1 MAYKQTDI
9 KLHIKEHLSM
19 SSKDFAASIGVT
31 EQTASNLINNK
42 TTPSIMTLYKIAE
55 VLGVPVTKIL
65 GEDTTNDTVTDF
77 AAYIRCDGVH
87 LTADTLEEFWH
98 LVDEIENTHPRR

>member
-9 KLHIKEHLSM
+9 KLHIKEFLSM
-19 SSKDFAASIGVT
+19 SSKEFAASIGVT

-65 GEDTTNDTVTDF
+65 GEDGQKDCSDF
-77 AAYIRCDGVH
+77 AAFIRFKGIH
-87 LTADTLEEFWH
+87 YTADTLEEF
-98 LVDEIENTHPRR
+98 LKQVEEIKTIAR

>member
-9 KLHIKEHLSM
+9 KLHIKEYLSM
-19 SSKDFAASIGVT
+19 SSKEFAASIGVT

-65 GEDTTNDTVTDF
+65 GEDGQKERSDF
-77 AAYIRCDGVH
+77 DDFVRYKGIH
-87 LTADTLEEFWH
+87 YTADSFEEFWTIVEE
-98 LVDEIENTHPRR
+98 LSSTHPRR

>member
-9 KLHIKEHLSM
+9 KLHIKEYLSM
-19 SSKDFAASIGVT
+19 SSKEFAASIGVT

-65 GEDTTNDTVTDF
+65 GEDGQKERSDF
-77 AAYIRCDGVH
+77 AAFVRYKGIH
-87 LTADTLEEFWH
+87 YTADTLEEF
-98 LVDEIENTHPRR
+98 LKQVEEIKTIAR

>member
-9 KLHIKEHLSM
+9 KLHIKEYLSM
-19 SSKDFAASIGVT
+19 SSKEFAASIGVT

-65 GEDTTNDTVTDF
+65 GEDGQKECSDF
-77 AAYIRCDGVH
+77 AAFVRYKGIH
-87 LTADTLEEFWH
+87 YTADSLEEF
-98 LVDEIENTHPRR
+98 LKQVEEIKTIAR

>member
-9 KLHIKEHLSM
+9 KLHIKEYLSM
-19 SSKDFAASIGVT
+19 SSKEFAASIGVT

-65 GEDTTNDTVTDF
+65 GGDGQKDCSDF
-77 AAYIRCDGVH
+77 AAFVRYKGIH
-87 LTADTLEEFWH
+87 YTADTLEEF
-98 LVDEIENTHPRR
+98 LKQVEEIKTIAR

>member
-9 KLHIKEHLSM
+9 KLHIKEFLSM
-19 SSKDFAASIGVT
+19 SSKEFAASIGVT

-55 VLGVPVTKIL
+55 VLGVPVTKII
-65 GEDTTNDTVTDF
+65 GEDGQKDCSDF
-77 AAYIRCDGVH
+77 VAFIRYKGIH
-87 LTADTLEEFWH
+87 YTADTLKEFLKQVEE
-98 LVDEIENTHPRR
+98 IKTIAR

>member
-9 KLHIKEHLSM
+9 KLHIKEFLSM
-19 SSKDFAASIGVT
+19 SSKEFAASIGVT

-55 VLGVPVTKIL
+55 VLGIPVTKIL
-65 GEDTTNDTVTDF
+65 GEDGQKDCSDF
-77 AAYIRCDGVH
+77 AAFIRFKGIH
-87 LTADTLEEFWH
+87 YTADTLGEFLKQVEE
-98 LVDEIENTHPRR
+98 IKTIAR

>member
-9 KLHIKEHLSM
+9 KLHIKEYLSM
-19 SSKDFAASIGVT
+19 SSKEFAASIGVT

-65 GEDTTNDTVTDF
+65 GEDGQKERSDF
-77 AAYIRCDGVH
+77 AAFVRFKGIHY
-87 LTADTLEEFWH
+87 TADSLEEFNKIAE
-98 LVDEIENTHPRR
+98 EIKTIAR

>member
-9 KLHIKEHLSM
+9 KLHIKEFLSM
-19 SSKDFAASIGVT
+19 SSKEFAASIGVT

-65 GEDTTNDTVTDF
+65 GEDGQKDCSDF
-77 AAYIRCDGVH
+77 AAFIRFKGIH
-87 LTADTLEEFWH
+87 YTADTLEEFEKIAE
-98 LVDEIENTHPRR
+98 EIKTIAR

>member
-9 KLHIKEHLSM
+9 KLHIKEYLSM
-19 SSKDFAASIGVT
+19 SSKEFAASIGVT

-65 GEDTTNDTVTDF
+65 GEDGQKDCSDF
-77 AAYIRCDGVH
+77 AAFIRCDGVH
-87 LTADTLEEFWH
+87 YTADSFEEFEK
-98 LVDEIENTHPRR
+98 VAEEIRSITR